1 MVFLKFEIKMKI
13 KKDILSRADIE
24 LLVNRFYDKV
34 KQDAILGYLFNDVAK
49 TNWQVH
55 LPKMYDFWEVVLFAK
70 GSFKGNPM
78 LVHRQLHEKSAL
90 SEAHFNHWLVIF
102 KETVDELFEG
112 ENAENIKYSAANIAG
127 NLMYKLLSV

>member
-1 MVFLKFEIKMKI
+1 MEKN
-13 KKDILSRADIE
+13 DILSRADIE
-24 LLVNRFYDKV
+24 LLVNIFYDKV
-34 KQDAILGYLFNDVAK
+34 KQDATLGYLFNDVAK

-55 LPKMYDFWEVVLFAK
+55 LQKMYDFWEVVLFAK

-78 LVHRQLHEKSAL
+78 MVHRQLHEKSAL

-112 ENAENIKYSAANIAG
+112 ENAENIKYNAANIAG
-127 NLMYKLLSV
+127 NLKYRLLAV